1 MNRGQSHSYNSRVA
15 LARMEERMA
24 LLSDAVAQLRIDIAE
39 LRAEMRCLVDDH
51 EKRLRAVEQQ
61 SVVTET
67 RLSIAT
73 ALLAAL
79 QVVMSAIAA
88 WLGIRK

>member
-1 MNRGQSHSYNSRVA
+1 
-15 LARMEERMA
+15 MA